1 MALPHLEERVSGIV
15 SVEVMREYGRSPE
28 PSIKYSPDTVRS
40 RKHSFLLPTSNRSGR
55 KTASLDTKTCCLF
68 SILSLT
74 STEASPTMGN
84 RVKFAAGETKA
95 NCFFYN
101 CHGGQFSDFTVL
113 HAVDVV
119 NFAHNCSVL
128 FAVVRCCTKTGVL
141 SSLFLVKEPKNM
153 PFRL

>member
-55 KTASLDTKTCCLF
+55 KTASLDTKTRCLF

-74 STEASPTMGN
+74 STVDGQPGKVCGRGN
-84 RVKFAAGETKA
+84 QGIVV
-95 NCFFYN
+95 FYN

-113 HAVDVV
+113 HAADVV
-119 NFAHNCSVL
+119 NIAHNCSVL
-128 FAVVRCCTKTGVL
+128 FAVVRCYTKTGVL
-141 SSLFLVKEPKNM
+141 SSLFLVKEPNNM